1 MKDMR
6 DENMDDDI
14 IVNLSDYE
22 LTEPE
27 KSLLRKGLKFVPTP
41 TSLNRTELAVDTKKY
56 CRRMRLK
63 EFFADQPAT
72 TVTNKYKTSTFTPE
86 YGRDRTLDNYLQTL
100 SNTIQGIKG
109 EKVRSNL
116 TEDEKKGLES
126 LRKNTS
132 IVIFPADKGGALVI
146 QNRTSYIETAKE
158 HLESKTGTGE
168 EVYQRLQSDCTA
180 SMSKRV
186 NAAIDEAMLTG
197 VINSDTAEG
206 LKVTN
211 PKPGNLYLLPK
222 IHKKPGLHLVPFA
235 IPATHPQKK
244 SQSGSTINSSP

>member
-1 MKDMR
+1 M
-6 DENMDDDI
+6 
-14 IVNLSDYE
+14 
-22 LTEPE
+22 
-27 KSLLRKGLKFVPTP
+27 
-41 TSLNRTELAVDTKKY
+41 
-56 CRRMRLK
+56 
-63 EFFADQPAT
+63 
-72 TVTNKYKTSTFTPE
+72 
-86 YGRDRTLDNYLQTL
+86 
-100 SNTIQGIKG
+100 
-109 EKVRSNL
+109 KVRSNL

-146 QNRTSYIETAKE
+146 QNRSSYIETAKE

-222 IHKKPGLHLVPFA
+222 IHKKPGSKKPPPRPICNSRNTL
-235 IPATHPQKK
+235 TEKKPQ
-244 SQSGSTINSSP
+244 SRSTINSSP